1 MCGDT
6 QGTNIPLIL
15 LPGQVVLDAVR
26 VYIAKSFSCSTML
39 LWYAEQKRDFDDFRA
54 TRHIYL
60 NVKMPWFVCVRVWES
75 WISWWMYKQW
85 FKQGYHQCLWLYKW
99 SMNVSKDGLTWV
111 YIRAKTNWWK
121 YSLFNINLTF
131 HHALHLPHCLRVPDN
146 MKFMNIVPR
155 NNIKMSICAG
165 AFL

>member
-1 MCGDT
+1 MWRY
-6 QGTNIPLIL
+6 
-15 LPGQVVLDAVR
+15 PGHEHSTHP
-26 VYIAKSFSCSTML
+26 IARTSGSGCSTGVHCKIFFL
-39 LWYAEQKRDFDDFRA
+39 FYHALWYAEQKRDFDDFRA

-60 NVKMPWFVCVRVWES
+60 NVKMPWFVCVWVWES